1 MASSNRKT
9 LSVATFCA
17 LLLGAAAAY
26 GQQFSDWS
34 PRVNLGAAVNSPFG
48 EAFADISRDGLS
60 LYFMSSRPGGCG
72 GQDIYVCRRAS
83 MDDAW
88 GPAENLAR
96 TGDNALDCFGPVNTP
111 SNDVAPHLSID
122 GHRLYFASDRPGGAG
137 GADIYVSRRH
147 NKRDDFGWQA
157 AENLGVGVNTA
168 ANETGP
174 VIFEDETTGLITLYF
189 DSNRVGGP
197 GPVAVDAV
205 FNGNDIYAS
214 ALRWDESFG
223 PAALVEELS
232 TPFID
237 RKLTIRRDGLELF
250 LTSNRPG
257 TLGFLDLWVSTRAT
271 TSDPWSVPVN
281 IGASMNGPANDAG
294 AALAFDGTAL
304 YFNSAPPSGSGPFD
318 LYVTT
323 RTKIQEPNQNEN

>member
-1 MASSNRKT
+1 MASNSRKT
-9 LSVATFCA
+9 QSVATFCA
-17 LLLGAAAAY
+17 LLLFAALAH
-26 GQQFSDWS
+26 GQQFSEWS
-34 PRVNLGAAVNSPFG
+34 PPVNLGATVNSPFG
-48 EAFADISRDGLS
+48 EAFADTSRDGLS

-72 GQDIYVCRRAS
+72 GQDIYVSQRAS
-83 MDDAW
+83 IDDAW
-88 GPAENLAR
+88 GPPENLAR
-96 TGDNALDCFGPVNTP
+96 TGDNGLDCFGPVNTS
-111 SNDVAPHLSID
+111 SNDVAPYLSVD

-157 AENLGVGVNTA
+157 AENLGGGVNTV

-174 VIFEDETTGLITLYF
+174 AVFEDEASGIITLYF

-197 GPVAVDAV
+197 GPVVVDAV

-214 ALRWDESFG
+214 TLRWDESFG

-237 RKLTIRRDGLELF
+237 RKVTIRRDGLELF

-257 TLGFLDLWVSTRAT
+257 TLGFLDVWVSTRAT
-271 TSDPWSVPVN
+271 TSDLWSMPMN
-281 IGASMNGPANDAG
+281 IGASINGPATNEAG
-294 AALAFDGTAL
+294 ASLAFDGTAL
-304 YFNSAPPSGSGPFD
+304 YFNSVPPSGSGPFD

-323 RTKIQEPNQNEN
+323 RTKIKGRN